1 MSPSQIYITKLHLL
15 LQWEWSIEHLW
26 AVNVQTL
33 SSSGIIGVIEGG
45 YYVDERLRSADE
57 TAKRPVA
64 GVLPSLLLGFI
75 DDWVSKKTRKQRESS
90 RLHK

>member
-1 MSPSQIYITKLHLL
+1 MVDWALV
-15 LQWEWSIEHLW
+15 
-26 AVNVQTL
+26 AVNVETL
-33 SSSGIIGVIEGG
+33 RCSGIIGVIEGG

-64 GVLPSLLLGFI
+64 GVLSSLLLGFTG
-75 DDWVSKKTRKQRESS
+75 DWVSKKTRKQLESS